1 MCFFTQINNSNSIL
15 LQISHFTHK
24 KDVFTTKI
32 HGNEKT
38 PNFIN
43 YFCSSFLNPKNQSDM
58 LEIDF
63 KEIIT
68 VSMVLFAVIDIVGS
82 IPIIVNLRAKVG
94 HIESEKASI
103 VAGAIMI
110 VFLFV
115 GEGLLN
121 LIGIDVH
128 SFAVAGSFVL
138 FFLALEMILGIR
150 IYRDEEPGS
159 ASIVPLAFPLIAGA
173 GTMTT
178 LLSLRSQ
185 FHTINIIIA
194 IVLNIIL
201 VYIVL
206 KSSKKIENLLGENG
220 LGVVRKTFGVILL
233 AIAVKLFA
241 ANVKGLFV

>member
-1 MCFFTQINNSNSIL
+1 
-15 LQISHFTHK
+15 
-24 KDVFTTKI
+24 
-32 HGNEKT
+32 
-38 PNFIN
+38 
-43 YFCSSFLNPKNQSDM
+43 M
-58 LEIDF
+58 LGFDF
-63 KEIIT
+63 KEIATIG
-68 VSMVLFAVIDIVGS
+68 MVLFAVIDIVGT
-82 IPIIVNLRAKVG
+82 IPIVVDLRQKYG
-94 HIESEKASI
+94 HIESEKATI
-103 VAGAIMI
+103 AAAIIMI
-110 VFLFV
+110 TFLFV
-115 GEGLLN
+115 GEELLN

-150 IYRDEEPGS
+150 LYKEEEASS

-185 FHTINIIIA
+185 FQTINIVIA

-206 KSSKKIENLLGENG
+206 KSSAKIEKMLGKNG
-220 LGVVRKTFGVILL
+220 LGVIRKTFGVVLL